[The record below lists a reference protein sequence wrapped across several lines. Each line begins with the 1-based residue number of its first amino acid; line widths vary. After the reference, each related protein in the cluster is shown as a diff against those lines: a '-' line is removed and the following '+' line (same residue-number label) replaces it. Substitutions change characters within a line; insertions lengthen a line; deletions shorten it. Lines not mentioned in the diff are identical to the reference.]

1 MTRLQRLVVAFNER
15 HHSLVTDGYL
25 DSFSTDL
32 LNGKY
37 IRMAHANGNS
47 VSLAIYYDDYRIIQR
62 TNGKVVHDEEVC

>member
-1 MTRLQRLVVAFNER
+1 MDRLQRLVVAFNER

-25 DSFSTDL
+25 DCFSTDL
-32 LNGKY
+32 PHGKY